1 MSCAASAI
9 AYRQSVLFLRSVR
22 GVQAGLLPRYGVP
35 FRSPF
40 SGPVASA
47 GPFSATKCHDRLPN
61 GAYIGVIRFSAT
73 CPKCAK
79 VRPQRGYDANS
90 LLRLLNGGYPVE
102 AYCAACGVYWP
113 ISIKERATLAEA
125 AVAGG
130 GKLTP

>member
-1 MSCAASAI
+1 
-9 AYRQSVLFLRSVR
+9 
-22 GVQAGLLPRYGVP
+22 
-35 FRSPF
+35 
-40 SGPVASA
+40 
-47 GPFSATKCHDRLPN
+47 
-61 GAYIGVIRFSAT
+61 
-73 CPKCAK
+73 
-79 VRPQRGYDANS
+79 